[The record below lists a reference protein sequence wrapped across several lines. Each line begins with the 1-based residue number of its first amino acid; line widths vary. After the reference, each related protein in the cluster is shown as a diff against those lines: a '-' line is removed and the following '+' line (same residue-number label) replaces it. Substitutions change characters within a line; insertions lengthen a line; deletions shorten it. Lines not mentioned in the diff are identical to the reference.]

1 MRCTAMH
8 CDAGRGKAASG
19 GGRLALDESK
29 RLAGRTADALLQG
42 SKSRMLGA
50 AGKGPLP
57 QHRRNAFAA
66 DLPSMA
72 AIR

>member
-1 MRCTAMH
+1 MH

-19 GGRLALDESK
+19 GDRLALDESK
-29 RLAGRTADALLQG
+29 RLASRTADALLQG

-50 AGKGPLP
+50 AGKGLLP
-57 QHRRNAFAA
+57 RHRRNAFAA
-66 DLPSMA
+66 DVPSMA

>member
-1 MRCTAMH
+1 LRCTAMQ
-8 CDAGRGKAASG
+8 KAATAWHSTNSSG
-19 GGRLALDESK
+19 LRS
-29 RLAGRTADALLQG
+29 RTADALLQW

-66 DLPSMA
+66 DVPSMA

>member
-1 MRCTAMH
+1 MH
-8 CDAGRGKAASG
+8 CDAERGKAASG
-19 GGRLALDESK
+19 TAATAFAFDESK
-29 RLAGRTADALLQG
+29 RLASRTADALLRW

-57 QHRRNAFAA
+57 QHRRSAFAA
-66 DLPSMA
+66 DVPSMA